1 MSTSTP
7 KAIQVVS
14 DDEIKVL
21 GFDNNRL
28 QRVRE
33 KIINDIE
40 LGSCHGVSMIAA
52 RKGKVVLDIVEGYAH
67 KENGE
72 MLTSDSVFVTMS
84 VAKQF
89 TNVLALSLVEKG
101 LLKLHAPVAELIPE
115 FATLGKE
122 KVICIISLLILAGSC
137 QRYPQSLLK
146 YLQISKNSWILHA
159 ACR

>member
-1 MSTSTP
+1 MSASTP
-7 KAIQVVS
+7 KAIQVAS
-14 DDEIKVL
+14 NDEIKAL
-21 GFDNNRL
+21 GFDDNRL

-33 KIINDIE
+33 KIVSDIE

-52 RKGKVVLDIVEGYAH
+52 KNGKVVLDIVEGYAH
-67 KENGE
+67 KEKGE

-122 KVICIISLLILAGSC
+122 KVNLYHLLTHTLSLIH
-137 QRYPQSLLK
+137 
-146 YLQISKNSWILHA
+146 I
-159 ACR
+159 